1 MTADAAGDPAQA
13 GEWVAVAVAADL
25 APGMAVT
32 APAGTTEVALFN
44 VDGVLLAVEARCLH
58 KGGALAEG
66 HVSDGVVTCP
76 LHWWRYD
83 LRTGER
89 VGAPDLR
96 LACYPTRVVDGRVEV
111 PVPAAHAPAASLRE
125 RLLAAGRD
133 WQQGRLT
140 AEDDRAEVRVSPRI
154 RGCGTAGYPL

>member
-1 MTADAAGDPAQA
+1 VTGDAGQ
-13 GEWVAVAVAADL
+13 WVAVAAAADL
-25 APGMAVT
+25 APGAAVT
-32 APAGTTEVALFN
+32 ATAGDSEVAVFN
-44 VDGVLLAVEARCLH
+44 VDGELLAVEARCLH

-89 VGAPDLR
+89 LGAPELR
-96 LACYPTRVVDGRVEV
+96 LPCYPLRVVDGQVEAFV
-111 PVPAAHAPAASLRE
+111 PPARPPASSLRE

-133 WQQGRLT
+133 WEPHR
-140 AEDDRAEVRVSPRI
+140 PI
-154 RGCGTAGYPL
+154 